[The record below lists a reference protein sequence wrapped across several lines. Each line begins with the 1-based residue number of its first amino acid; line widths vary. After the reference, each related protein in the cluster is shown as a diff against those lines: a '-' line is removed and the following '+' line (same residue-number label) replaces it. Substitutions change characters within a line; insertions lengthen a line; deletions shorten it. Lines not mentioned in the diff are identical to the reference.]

1 MENGF
6 ILDINTI
13 SRLATYAQKLNDT
26 FVEARKS
33 MRPYTNKFL
42 NRDFALDYNVSPE
55 HYHFF
60 RWRDID
66 LSIVCKLFN
75 LPDGKVERYSLECIN
90 YHPLE
95 LDTFTETATNC
106 FGNFGTFQEAYES
119 WKDCVLDILLNRDIP
134 F

>member
-26 FVEARKS
+26 FVEARKT

-42 NRDFALDYNVSPE
+42 NRDFALDYNVCPE

-60 RWRDID
+60 RWRDIE
-66 LSIVCKLFN
+66 LSIVCQLF
-75 LPDGKVERYSLECIN
+75 DKDSCSARYSLECKN
-90 YHPLE
+90 YRPLE
-95 LDTFTETATNC
+95 LDNFNTVSLNW
-106 FGNFGTFQEAYES
+106 FGNFDSFPEAYEA

>member
-26 FVEARKS
+26 FVEARKQL
-33 MRPYTNKFL
+33 RPYTPQFL
-42 NRDFALDYNVSPE
+42 NRDFELDYNVSPE

-60 RWRDID
+60 RWRDIEI
-66 LSIVCKLFN
+66 SIVCKQFSC
-75 LPDGKVERYSLECIN
+75 PDGKVDRYSLECVN
-90 YHPLE
+90 FHPLT
-95 LDTFTETATNC
+95 LDNFNETSKNF
-106 FGNFGTFQEAYES
+106 FGNFNSFSEAYDA
-119 WKDCVLDILLNRDIP
+119 WKDCVLDILLNREIP

>member
-26 FVEARKS
+26 FVEARKT
-33 MRPYTNKFL
+33 MRPYTEKFL
-42 NRDFALDYNVSPE
+42 NRDFQLDYNVCPE
-55 HYHFF
+55 RYHFF
-60 RWRDID
+60 RWRDIE
-66 LSIVCKLFN
+66 LSIICKLFDKD
-75 LPDGKVERYSLECIN
+75 PGSCRYSIECKN
-90 YHPLE
+90 YTPLA
-95 LDTFTETATNC
+95 LDNFNNVSSDW
-106 FGNFGTFQEAYES
+106 FGNFGSFSEAYEA